1 MERKR
6 IVVMHAM
13 PMSSRTDDEI
23 LETRESENPRI
34 IEIIHEYFDA
44 SVSPEHIMVID
55 NYTPKDKL
63 KNMTKIKTPDLYFFG
78 RGIKKI
84 MAISDVVV
92 MGDGWRLSR
101 GCISEAA
108 IASLYGIPVMELNGK
123 YVRIEEIN
131 FNWKDNKNA

>member
-23 LETRESENPRI
+23 LETRESENPSI

-44 SVSPEHIMVID
+44 SVSPENIMVID

-63 KNMTKIKTPDLYFFG
+63 KNMTKNIY
-78 RGIKKI
+78 
-84 MAISDVVV
+84 
-92 MGDGWRLSR
+92 
-101 GCISEAA
+101 
-108 IASLYGIPVMELNGK
+108 
-123 YVRIEEIN
+123 
-131 FNWKDNKNA
+131 